1 LRSADGVLRLN
12 VEDDGVGFQV
22 EEALARRDSFGLAG
36 IRERVA
42 LLGGRFDIRS
52 SPGKGTKIKIEL
64 PIPKPEKP

>member
-1 LRSADGVLRLN
+1 LRLN

-22 EEALARRDSFGLAG
+22 EEALAKRDSFGLAG

-52 SPGKGTKIKIEL
+52 SPGMGTKMKIEL
-64 PIPKPEKP
+64 PLPQPGKR